1 MGHEETITHDET
13 TGEPSRERWIVS
25 DDEERHLLFSVY
37 LFEEPMNLL
46 TGPLIEV
53 SGRFIGEK
61 EPWPID
67 ECAREG
73 DALLL
78 ATAQLTWSMGE
89 ALLETHPNEPL
100 FSSLANLLPLASR
113 DEPGDADILQRGQLL
128 KEVMELK
135 DKADLSVSKGSDLIV
150 AQR

>member
-1 MGHEETITHDET
+1 MGYEETITHDET

-46 TGPLIEV
+46 TGSLIEV

-67 ECAREG
+67 ERARER

-78 ATAQLTWSMGE
+78 ATA
-89 ALLETHPNEPL
+89 
-100 FSSLANLLPLASR
+100 
-113 DEPGDADILQRGQLL
+113 
-128 KEVMELK
+128 
-135 DKADLSVSKGSDLIV
+135 
-150 AQR
+150 